1 MNLVIAELSD
11 VIAQFKQEADAQVR
25 QKQARNILWMEKMIK
40 LFVSEQTL
48 TAFQNNGNISSDV
61 LKFSLEES
69 MRASGIKYRRFLIT
83 ITIHNIKTETKI
95 DYSMIQKLRRLVLDA
110 CLKSGHRKYM
120 CSKCNLIGDAP
131 FQSDPESK
139 LDTVALDQLV
149 AKLNNSKSVRKKEYL
164 LLLSDNKM
172 RTTHSTWKKALTRA
186 LCARQISGGQNLN
199 SKSMTTIQTGESTT
213 SQGSAEANFH
223 AAENTGPGNG
233 SAVHEAGMRIEESKE
248 AAAEKHAPEKDAPE
262 NEPKKDEPEKDVQAK
277 QVVINDLWS
286 SACIVRGQHHLPK
299 LDHSTA
305 CLSLRLYLPSR
316 RSQMT
321 RIIYS
326 TWNKLWRTNKT
337 APSKD
342 DEVKGVPKKLL
353 EGVSHANKVAGFLQS
368 QDFEKELIRY
378 LELKPQNP
386 NSCSV
391 VVDLLEETDRADLS
405 VDMVTAA
412 CD

>member
-1 MNLVIAELSD
+1 MSLFLSNCDISNRLQVILAYYNFVLCL
-11 VIAQFKQEADAQVR
+11 AQNGALHCIEIFTFFCSQESL
-25 QKQARNILWMEKMIK
+25 QAL
-40 LFVSEQTL
+40 
-48 TAFQNNGNISSDV
+48 
-61 LKFSLEES
+61 
-69 MRASGIKYRRFLIT
+69 GIKYRRFLIT

-110 CLKSGHRKYM
+110 CLKPTNRKYM
-120 CSKCNLIGDAP
+120 CSKCHSIGDP
-131 FQSDPESK
+131 PLKSDPDGN
-139 LDTVALDQLV
+139 LATVASDQLV
-149 AKLNNSKSVRKKEYL
+149 AELNGKQTVPDEEHL
-164 LLLSDNKM
+164 LLLSYNEM
-172 RTTHSTWKKALTRA
+172 RTTHSTWKKAVTRM
-186 LCARQISGGQNLN
+186 LCARQISSSQHTN
-199 SKSMTTIQTGESTT
+199 SKSMNTTKNI
-213 SQGSAEANFH
+213 
-223 AAENTGPGNG
+223 
-233 SAVHEAGMRIEESKE
+233 VHE
-248 AAAEKHAPEKDAPE
+248 PEKDAPE
-262 NEPKKDEPEKDVQAK
+262 KV
-277 QVVINDLWS
+277 VVINDLWRN
-286 SACIVRGQHHLPK
+286 ACIVRGQHHLPK

>member
-1 MNLVIAELSD
+1 MRLWPL
-11 VIAQFKQEADAQVR
+11 KTCYQEHRGSKAATWCPV
-25 QKQARNILWMEKMIK
+25 
-40 LFVSEQTL
+40 
-48 TAFQNNGNISSDV
+48 DV
-61 LKFSLEES
+61 LNAQNLQT
-69 MRASGIKYRRFLIT
+69 MR
-83 ITIHNIKTETKI
+83 N
-95 DYSMIQKLRRLVLDA
+95 
-110 CLKSGHRKYM
+110 
-120 CSKCNLIGDAP
+120 
-131 FQSDPESK
+131 SDPDGN
-139 LDTVALDQLV
+139 LATVASDQLV
-149 AKLNNSKSVRKKEYL
+149 AELNGKQTVPDEEHL
-164 LLLSDNKM
+164 LLLSYNEM

-262 NEPKKDEPEKDVQAK
+262 KV
-277 QVVINDLWS
+277 VVINDLWRN
-286 SACIVRGQHHLPK
+286 ACIVRGQHHLPK

-405 VDMVTAA
+405 VEMVTAT